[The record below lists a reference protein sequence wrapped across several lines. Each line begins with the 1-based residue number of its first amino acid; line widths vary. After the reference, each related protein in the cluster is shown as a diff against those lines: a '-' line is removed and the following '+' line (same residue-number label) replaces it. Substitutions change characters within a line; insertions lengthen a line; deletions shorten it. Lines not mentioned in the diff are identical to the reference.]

1 MDIYSSYADNIRSA
15 IANDR
20 KSGNINLSNF
30 SGIAGVR
37 NDFQK
42 AETRTRLLSETQQVR
57 PLSSLQNIVN
67 ELGLHPNFNQQL
79 GLHPDFAHL
88 KNTGNI
94 EKHYIHSMFID
105 IKGSTHLFKRYEPE
119 TVLVIT
125 NTIQRAAIHTCMI
138 FDGYIQRLHGD
149 GMFVY
154 FGGKSQD
161 PAEAAKRCLTAASLF
176 TYFVK
181 NDLKEIFT
189 EQGIET
195 IFTRIGI
202 DYGKTADVVWA
213 MAGMAEISEVT
224 TCSLHTS
231 LAAKMQMHAESNGV
245 VVGDNIKTLVPTPFY
260 SPVCGRPGKEN
271 NRYIFTI
278 PEENFYYTQHDF
290 NWLGHLKSLDYI
302 STNPMLGTINLKRR
316 GQEINVLRYTD
327 NLKPIAVQS
336 KPYLQ

>member
-1 MDIYSSYADNIRSA
+1 MDIYQSYVDNIKSA

-20 KSGNINLSNF
+20 KSGNINLSDF
-30 SGIAGVR
+30 SGAR

-42 AETRTRLLSETQQVR
+42 AETRTRLLSETKQVT
-57 PLSSLQNIVN
+57 PLRSLQSIVN

-79 GLHPDFAHL
+79 GLHPDFASL
-88 KNTGNI
+88 KGTDNI

-105 IKGSTHLFKRYEPE
+105 IKGSTSLFRRYEPE

-154 FGGKSQD
+154 FGGKNQD
-161 PAEAAKRCLTAASLF
+161 RAESAKRCLTAASLF

-181 NDLKEIFT
+181 NDLKDLFS

-202 DYGKTADVVWA
+202 DYGKDEDVVWA

-231 LAAKMQMHAESNGV
+231 LAAKMQMHAISNGI
-245 VVGDNIKTLVPTPFY
+245 VVGDNIKSLVPSTFY
-260 SPVCGRPGKEN
+260 SPVCNRPGKEN

-278 PEENFYYTQHDF
+278 PEESFYYTQYDF
-290 NWLGHLKSLDYI
+290 DWMGHLKSLDYI
-302 STNPMLGTINLKRR
+302 TTNQLYGTINLKRR
-316 GQEINVLRYTD
+316 VPNIIFPRQSD
-327 NLKPIAVQS
+327 NLKPIAAQS
-336 KPYLQ
+336 SPYLK